1 MAASGGGLLLERGA
15 AAIFSTSSVWVP
27 PPPPTPGVDFIYE
40 ARISAAAAS
49 PYHAATTPLIIL
61 I

>member
-15 AAIFSTSSVWVP
+15 AAILTSSVWVP

-49 PYHAATTPLIIL
+49 PYPAATTPLIIL